1 MEEERTKDNK
11 EKPADTHS
19 EDEGVTATVVVDEGK
34 HEAPAPAPAGGKDK
48 HAKTQ
53 EERDAEDLRNFK
65 KVIKAEAHEGDS
77 QASQNLSL
85 KKILGGDILNT
96 SFIRNQIGVFL
107 LITVFLVIY
116 IANRYNVQQNL
127 IKIDKLRNEL
137 QDVKYKALSSSSE
150 LTEKS
155 RESNVLEQL
164 QNNKD
169 SVLKI
174 PNQPPYIIVVPDE

>member
-11 EKPADTHS
+11 EKPAAAHP
-19 EDEGVTATVVVDEGK
+19 EAGGVTATVVVDEGT
-34 HEAPAPAPAGGKDK
+34 HDTPAPTGDKEK

-53 EERDAEDLRNFK
+53 EERDAEDLRTFK
-65 KVIKAEAHEGDS
+65 NVIRAEAHEGDS

-155 RESNVLEQL
+155 RESNVLNQL

-174 PNQPPYIIVVPDE
+174 PNQPPYIIVVPNE